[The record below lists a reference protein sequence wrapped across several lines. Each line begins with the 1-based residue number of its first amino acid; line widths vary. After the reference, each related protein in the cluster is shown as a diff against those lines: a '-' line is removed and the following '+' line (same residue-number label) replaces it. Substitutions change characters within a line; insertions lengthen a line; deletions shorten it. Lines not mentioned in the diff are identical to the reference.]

1 MVVIFHSFK
10 NFKHGIFTLCLL
22 INLIAWI
29 GLFLFRIFSTFL
41 LERAAVPL
49 ISFTNITNIII
60 KHPFV
65 ATGLVIEFIVFL
77 LLTFWLA
84 TIAIIGFKMLL
95 TESFNWDTLF
105 QKSLEV
111 LGRYHL
117 LGGIITGV
125 YLLGFLPFLHFLFK
139 TPWLSNLTLTS
150 MVTEFVSKNPFSLVG
165 GQLLYICLLYFLI
178 RFYLVLPLMVL
189 ENEGILSSL
198 KISWQTTSTKNFW
211 KKFWLALIKVF
222 LITWSGYLV
231 ILLLQVIADWILP
244 TYNLLAINYALFS
257 LWGIVSLG
265 ISITLTYTEVQI
277 TNPRGTFLLEFL
289 LIAITFTLSFATGKV
304 LFNHPIN
311 PVTIAHRGVNQKNGV
326 PNTLESL
333 KKTIK
338 YHPDYIEMD
347 VHMTKDNKFIVL
359 HDNNLKKLA
368 GIKAHPED
376 LTLAELKKLNVT
388 ANNHQTK
395 LTDFDTYLKYANQH
409 HQKLLIELKTTP
421 NNATDFANIFA
432 KRYYANIIEN
442 HHQLHT
448 LDFQT
453 LMILQNDIPKG
464 NLNYLMPYNLTI
476 PEENIHAYGMRY
488 STLSPDFVAI
498 NRQKHKLVYT
508 WTPNSR
514 LAINEALS
522 LGVYG
527 IVTDNVSQLHVAIK
541 EAQHW
546 SDAERLLQV
555 LLYS

>member
-150 MVTEFVSKNPFSLVG
+150 MVTEFVSRNPITLVG

-222 LITWSGYLV
+222 LIAWSGYLV
-231 ILLLQVIADWILP
+231 ILLFQVIADWILP

-265 ISITLTYTEVQI
+265 ISITLAYTEVQI
-277 TNPRGTFLLEFL
+277 TNPRRTFLLEFL

-388 ANNHQTK
+388 ANNHKTK

-476 PEENIHAYGMRY
+476 PEENIYAYGMRY

-498 NRQKHKLVYT
+498 NRQKHKLVYA

-514 LAINEALS
+514 LAINKALS
-522 LGVYG
+522 LGVNG

>member
-1 MVVIFHSFK
+1 M
-10 NFKHGIFTLCLL
+10 
-22 INLIAWI
+22 
-29 GLFLFRIFSTFL
+29 FLFRIFSTFL

-49 ISFTNITNIII
+49 ISFTNMTNISI

-150 MVTEFVSKNPFSLVG
+150 MVTEFVSRNPFSLVG

-189 ENEGILSSL
+189 ENSSIIAAL
-198 KISWQTTSTKNFW
+198 KMSWQVTRTKSFW

-222 LITWSGYLV
+222 LIAWSGYLV

-244 TYNLLAINYALFS
+244 AYNLLAINYALFS

-265 ISITLTYTEVQI
+265 ISITLAYTEVQI

-304 LFNHPIN
+304 LFNQPIN

-359 HDNNLKKLA
+359 HDNN
-368 GIKAHPED
+368 
-376 LTLAELKKLNVT
+376 
-388 ANNHQTK
+388 
-395 LTDFDTYLKYANQH
+395 
-409 HQKLLIELKTTP
+409 
-421 NNATDFANIFA
+421 
-432 KRYYANIIEN
+432 
-442 HHQLHT
+442 
-448 LDFQT
+448 
-453 LMILQNDIPKG
+453 
-464 NLNYLMPYNLTI
+464 
-476 PEENIHAYGMRY
+476 
-488 STLSPDFVAI
+488 
-498 NRQKHKLVYT
+498 
-508 WTPNSR
+508 
-514 LAINEALS
+514 
-522 LGVYG
+522 
-527 IVTDNVSQLHVAIK
+527 
-541 EAQHW
+541 
-546 SDAERLLQV
+546 
-555 LLYS
+555 

>member
-10 NFKHGIFTLCLL
+10 NFKHSIFTLCLL

-150 MVTEFVSKNPFSLVG
+150 MVTEFVSRNPITLVG

-222 LITWSGYLV
+222 LIAWSGYLV
-231 ILLLQVIADWILP
+231 ILLFQVIADWILP

-265 ISITLTYTEVQI
+265 ISITLAYTEVQI
-277 TNPRGTFLLEFL
+277 TNPRRTFLLEFL

-388 ANNHQTK
+388 ANNHKTK

-498 NRQKHKLVYT
+498 NRQKHKLVYA

-514 LAINEALS
+514 LAINKALS
-522 LGVYG
+522 LGVNG

>member
-150 MVTEFVSKNPFSLVG
+150 MVTEFVSRNPITLVG

-222 LITWSGYLV
+222 LIAWSGYLV
-231 ILLLQVIADWILP
+231 ILLFQVIADWILP

-265 ISITLTYTEVQI
+265 ISITLAYTEVQI
-277 TNPRGTFLLEFL
+277 TNPRRTFLLEFL

-388 ANNHQTK
+388 ANNHKTK

-514 LAINEALS
+514 LAINKALS
-522 LGVYG
+522 LGVNG

>member
-1 MVVIFHSFK
+1 M
-10 NFKHGIFTLCLL
+10 
-22 INLIAWI
+22 
-29 GLFLFRIFSTFL
+29 FLFRIFSTFL

-49 ISFTNITNIII
+49 ISFTNMTNIII

-150 MVTEFVSKNPFSLVG
+150 MVTEFVSRNPFSLVG

-189 ENEGILSSL
+189 ENSSIIAAL
-198 KISWQTTSTKNFW
+198 KMSWQVTRTKSFW

-222 LITWSGYLV
+222 LIAWSGYLV

-244 TYNLLAINYALFS
+244 AYNLLAINYALFS

-265 ISITLTYTEVQI
+265 ISITLAYTEVQI

-304 LFNHPIN
+304 LFNQPIN

-388 ANNHQTK
+388 ANNH
-395 LTDFDTYLKYANQH
+395 
-409 HQKLLIELKTTP
+409 
-421 NNATDFANIFA
+421 
-432 KRYYANIIEN
+432 
-442 HHQLHT
+442 
-448 LDFQT
+448 
-453 LMILQNDIPKG
+453 
-464 NLNYLMPYNLTI
+464 
-476 PEENIHAYGMRY
+476 
-488 STLSPDFVAI
+488 
-498 NRQKHKLVYT
+498 
-508 WTPNSR
+508 
-514 LAINEALS
+514 
-522 LGVYG
+522 
-527 IVTDNVSQLHVAIK
+527 
-541 EAQHW
+541 
-546 SDAERLLQV
+546 
-555 LLYS
+555 

>member
-1 MVVIFHSFK
+1 M
-10 NFKHGIFTLCLL
+10 
-22 INLIAWI
+22 
-29 GLFLFRIFSTFL
+29 FLFRIFSTFL
-41 LERAAVPL
+41 LEQAAVPL

-84 TIAIIGFKMLL
+84 TIAIIGFKILL

-150 MVTEFVSKNPFSLVG
+150 MVTEFVSRNPFSLVG

-265 ISITLTYTEVQI
+265 ISITLAYTEVQI
-277 TNPRGTFLLEFL
+277 TNRRRIFLLEFL

-432 KRYYANIIEN
+432 KRYYANIIKN

-498 NRQKHKLVYT
+498 NRQKHKLVYA

-514 LAINEALS
+514 LAINKALS
-522 LGVYG
+522 LGVNG

-541 EAQHW
+541 ESQHW

>member
-1 MVVIFHSFK
+1 MGYSFSK
-10 NFKHGIFTLCLL
+10 
-22 INLIAWI
+22 
-29 GLFLFRIFSTFL
+29 
-41 LERAAVPL
+41 V
-49 ISFTNITNIII
+49 
-60 KHPFV
+60 
-65 ATGLVIEFIVFL
+65 
-77 LLTFWLA
+77 
-84 TIAIIGFKMLL
+84 
-95 TESFNWDTLF
+95 F

-150 MVTEFVSKNPFSLVG
+150 MVTEFVSRNPITLVG

-222 LITWSGYLV
+222 LIAWSGYLV
-231 ILLLQVIADWILP
+231 ILLFQVIADWILP

-265 ISITLTYTEVQI
+265 ISITLAYTEVQI
-277 TNPRGTFLLEFL
+277 TNPRRTFLLEFL

-388 ANNHQTK
+388 ANNHKTK

-514 LAINEALS
+514 LAINKALS
-522 LGVYG
+522 LGVNG

>member
-150 MVTEFVSKNPFSLVG
+150 MVTEFVSRNPITLVG

-222 LITWSGYLV
+222 LIAWSGYLV
-231 ILLLQVIADWILP
+231 ILLFQVIADWILP

-265 ISITLTYTEVQI
+265 ISITLAYTEVQI
-277 TNPRGTFLLEFL
+277 TNPRRTFLLEFL

-388 ANNHQTK
+388 ANNHKTK

-498 NRQKHKLVYT
+498 NRQKHKLVYA

-514 LAINEALS
+514 LAINKALS
-522 LGVYG
+522 LGVNG
-527 IVTDNVSQLHVAIK
+527 IVIDNVSQLHVAIK

>member
-222 LITWSGYLV
+222 LITWSG
-231 ILLLQVIADWILP
+231 
-244 TYNLLAINYALFS
+244 
-257 LWGIVSLG
+257 
-265 ISITLTYTEVQI
+265 
-277 TNPRGTFLLEFL
+277 
-289 LIAITFTLSFATGKV
+289 
-304 LFNHPIN
+304 
-311 PVTIAHRGVNQKNGV
+311 
-326 PNTLESL
+326 
-333 KKTIK
+333 
-338 YHPDYIEMD
+338 
-347 VHMTKDNKFIVL
+347 
-359 HDNNLKKLA
+359 
-368 GIKAHPED
+368 
-376 LTLAELKKLNVT
+376 
-388 ANNHQTK
+388 
-395 LTDFDTYLKYANQH
+395 
-409 HQKLLIELKTTP
+409 
-421 NNATDFANIFA
+421 
-432 KRYYANIIEN
+432 
-442 HHQLHT
+442 
-448 LDFQT
+448 
-453 LMILQNDIPKG
+453 
-464 NLNYLMPYNLTI
+464 
-476 PEENIHAYGMRY
+476 
-488 STLSPDFVAI
+488 
-498 NRQKHKLVYT
+498 
-508 WTPNSR
+508 
-514 LAINEALS
+514 
-522 LGVYG
+522 
-527 IVTDNVSQLHVAIK
+527 
-541 EAQHW
+541 
-546 SDAERLLQV
+546 
-555 LLYS
+555 